1 MLASAIF
8 VLLQVAAFDGTVSDA
23 AAPVETVTA
32 KSAVLAKVIKREA
45 PDYPRGELMKGKEA
59 WVHVTY
65 CIDESGETR
74 NISILDSVGGP
85 RFEKA
90 AIEAVEQWQFE
101 PALMG
106 GEPSWQSRNQAYISF
121 AISQSD
127 RGADRKFVWHF
138 KKLGKLIEEEKLE
151 EADELFW
158 LVHDTFDLS
167 LYEVSKLWA
176 QRVRFES
183 LTGDLQKLAVALHR
197 ATASDG
203 QWIDKKSYIQLLRL
217 RVEVEAM
224 IGQYKAAIEA
234 FEELTEVAGGDSEE
248 ANSTRPVIERLN
260 ELIASD
266 AVLKIEAKVGSS
278 GDCINCNSSW
288 NFSPVRRVFT
298 LSNISGNL
306 TSMDIRCDHKRYEF
320 EVSDDVEW
328 DIPDAL
334 GSCNVS
340 VYGDPGATFDVLLP
354 PDPV

>member
-23 AAPVETVTA
+23 AAPVETVTT

-127 RGADRKFVWHF
+127 RGADSKFVWHF

-151 EADELFW
+151 EADE
-158 LVHDTFDLS
+158 
-167 LYEVSKLWA
+167 
-176 QRVRFES
+176 
-183 LTGDLQKLAVALHR
+183 
-197 ATASDG
+197 
-203 QWIDKKSYIQLLRL
+203 
-217 RVEVEAM
+217 
-224 IGQYKAAIEA
+224 
-234 FEELTEVAGGDSEE
+234 
-248 ANSTRPVIERLN
+248 
-260 ELIASD
+260 
-266 AVLKIEAKVGSS
+266 
-278 GDCINCNSSW
+278 
-288 NFSPVRRVFT
+288 
-298 LSNISGNL
+298 
-306 TSMDIRCDHKRYEF
+306 
-320 EVSDDVEW
+320 
-328 DIPDAL
+328 
-334 GSCNVS
+334 
-340 VYGDPGATFDVLLP
+340 
-354 PDPV
+354 